1 MAEARARVLVV
12 DDEADMRETCRRIL
26 VHAGFEVEVAA
37 SAEEAEHLLESESFS
52 VLVADL
58 VMPGKDGISLAR
70 AARRRSPNL
79 AVLVITA
86 HPTVE
91 AAMRATREG
100 ACDFIPKP
108 FTMRELEVAIERALQ
123 LNTLRSENER
133 LKRQIEAS
141 ARLDTIVGDSPAIR
155 QVCELI
161 QRVAN
166 TDASVLIA
174 GESGT
179 GKELVA
185 RSVHAN
191 SSRRAQPF
199 IAIDCGAVPDTLIES
214 ELFGAE
220 RGSYTGAVARR
231 AGVLESAHGGTIFLD
246 EISNLPMPM
255 QVKLL
260 RVLQERTLRRIGGT
274 AEISVNVRVV
284 AASNQ
289 NLAALVREGRFR
301 SDLYYRL
308 KVVEIE
314 LPPLRDR
321 PGDIPLLAQH
331 FVRELAARHGGAVS
345 GVSSAALLFLSRYH
359 WPGNVRELRNVLER
373 AMLLS
378 ESNQVMPVDLPEE
391 IVEAPSSPAL
401 DGDFNSAKK
410 RAVNEFELGYLQALL
425 KEAGGNIS
433 RAAARAGLQR
443 TALHRLLVRHGLKAE
458 DYRS

>member
-1 MAEARARVLVV
+1 MTEARARVLVV

-26 VHAGFEVEVAA
+26 VHAGLDVEVAA
-37 SAEEAEHLLESESFS
+37 SAEEAEHLLESASFS

-58 VMPGKDGISLAR
+58 VMPGKDGIALAR
-70 AARRRSPNL
+70 AARRRNPNL

-91 AAMRATREG
+91 AALRATREG

-123 LNTLRSENER
+123 LNTLRTENER

-185 RSVHAN
+185 RSIHAN

-231 AGVLESAHGGTIFLD
+231 AGVLESADGGTIFLD

-274 AEISVNVRVV
+274 TEISVNVRVV

-289 NLAALVREGRFR
+289 NLGALVREGRFR

-378 ESNQVMPVDLPEE
+378 ESNQVMPADLPEE
-391 IVEAPSSPAL
+391 IIEAPGSPAP
-401 DGDFNSAKK
+401 DGDFNSAKR
-410 RAVNEFELGYLQALL
+410 RAVNQFELAYLQALL

-433 RAAARAGLQR
+433 RAATRAGLQR